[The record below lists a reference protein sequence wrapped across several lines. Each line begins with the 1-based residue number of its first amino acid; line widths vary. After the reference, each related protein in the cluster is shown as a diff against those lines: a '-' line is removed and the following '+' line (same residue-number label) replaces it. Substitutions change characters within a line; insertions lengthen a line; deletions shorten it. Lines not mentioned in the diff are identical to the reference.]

1 MRQFEMIHP
10 QYEVN
15 AKDLEKLGLVLYK
28 QMNTSFARYCNLLDV
43 HSNTRGNSPKEIE
56 TLKKICGK
64 SFAESLIA
72 LALAREPG
80 SEMTWKWEKELSKPK
95 LVSFMSVPIIKSH
108 PESELIQAIIRI
120 HGREVIACMWKMTD
134 SRL

>member
-28 QMNTSFARYCNLLDV
+28 QMNTSFAAYRNLLDV
-43 HSNTRGNSPKEIE
+43 NAYNRGNSPQEIE
-56 TLKKICGK
+56 KLKKICGK

-72 LALAREPG
+72 SARGREPD
-80 SEMTWKWEKELSKPK
+80 SQMTWKWEKQLSKPK

-108 PESELIQAIIRI
+108 PESELIQAVVRI
-120 HGREVIACMWKMTD
+120 HGREVIACMWKD
-134 SRL
+134 D